1 MVQAQIATSVV
12 PVQAGAT
19 YMISVTIRVGFGTIS
34 LKSDSLKSEA
44 IAKALKENGVKSK
57 DTLPIF
63 EVHASGKKISLAQA
77 GTALSTILDRL
88 QSRYMICSGSK
99 RWWFVAESDMPAIAA
114 GLEEMEV
121 ERIRLLGEL
130 EAVYDDARDLFQLR
144 LTNILSTANRMDEFD
159 AYVRKFP
166 AWQEIE
172 QEFRI
177 EIDGPVR
184 VPSLTELAKQEPDMQ
199 KWMHNIH
206 AQIER
211 DLPKLVDDACG
222 TAAEFLGRLEQVEP
236 GNLNNTQANQLTRG
250 QERLES
256 LAKLYYSM
264 CPSTDVNHP
273 TSAPVIALI
282 GHALEAS
289 HLCKRPTTTKDT
301 LQEHLIS
308 LRSVL
313 KNNELICGASK
324 GAKALYEWVHGAS
337 VEQKIKAVVLELKQ
351 FQQELPGLSQDE
363 RRTRLEE
370 LKRKAE
376 SSAGVMS
383 HAAGNLLT
391 LLNNLLTVVNAPTL
405 QEVEPEPESEP
416 AIASEYSDEILEAG
430 F

>member
-1 MVQAQIATSVV
+1 MVQTHSTVATSVV

-44 IAKALKENGVKSK
+44 IAKALKENGVRSK
-57 DTLPIF
+57 DTLPLF
-63 EVHASGKKISLAQA
+63 EVHSGGKKISLTQA

-88 QSRYMICSGSK
+88 QSRYMICSGSR
-99 RWWFVAESDMPAIAA
+99 RWWFVAEDDMPAIAA
-114 GLEEMEV
+114 GLEEMEQ
-121 ERIRLLGEL
+121 ERVRLLSEL
-130 EAVYDDARDLFQLR
+130 QAVYDDARDLFQLR
-144 LTNILSTANRMDEFD
+144 LTNILSTANRMNEFD
-159 AYVRKFP
+159 AYARKFP

-177 EIDGPVR
+177 EVDGPVR

-199 KWMHNIH
+199 RWMHNIH

-211 DLPKLVDDACG
+211 DLPKLIDDACD

-236 GNLNNTQANQLTRG
+236 ANLNSTQANQLTRS

-264 CPSTDVNHP
+264 CPSTDVNSP
-273 TSAPVIALI
+273 TAAPAIALI

-337 VEQKIKAVVLELKQ
+337 VEQKIKAVVLA
-351 FQQELPGLSQDE
+351 
-363 RRTRLEE
+363 RT
-370 LKRKAE
+370 
-376 SSAGVMS
+376 
-383 HAAGNLLT
+383 
-391 LLNNLLTVVNAPTL
+391 
-405 QEVEPEPESEP
+405 
-416 AIASEYSDEILEAG
+416 
-430 F
+430 